1 MRNIE
6 DRLTLPFNAQNVLTY
21 YRPYNI
27 ELIGRWSIDVPFTLR
42 ESTEEI
48 ISWKIPHKAAW
59 YPQPGRTLV
68 LNREGY
74 SLKIKGAGFYNP
86 SNVSYAGTRRTIT
99 SVPERDVP
107 MPPLQ
112 RVFERDLIHTDPS
125 NISPHVLESVH
136 STFAPIGGMTLEAAM
151 HDQLMFSRLTAVG
164 LPSNR
169 PLANYMYHDLLLD
182 GKPMGVSVSLL
193 PHDSLSITAY
203 HLYIVW
209 NRLGVST
216 EAFEFLKAYSGRGD
230 QFSYENPSHRLE
242 VLAKLA
248 YVAGKL
254 LFQFSSM
261 AGLYRFSGGPDNW
274 NIKLDLDAPL
284 YFSDVDTS
292 KPLDAI
298 LPTQHG
304 WEVLRNMISTI
315 HNWFYYFLPC
325 LTYEESGYTAQLLQQ
340 KPHDFVRAMLLG
352 FFSDKDVDVVEK
364 VTSKIW
370 RFLALPLAQAE
381 KETRIGLRT
390 GEYLL
395 QRFYARPVFH
405 FVMLCLLSELIQGSE
420 LQSVFTES
428 DTSPSGIQRFVDMS
442 LRHESHARMFSD
454 FSPLKTSNLIA
465 EILADM

>member
-1 MRNIE
+1 MRNMK
-6 DRLTLPFNAQNVLTY
+6 DQFSLPFNEQSVLTY
-21 YRPYNI
+21 YRI
-27 ELIGRWSIDVPFTLR
+27 EMIEGWYIDVPSTLR
-42 ESTEEI
+42 SLTEAI

-86 SNVSYAGTRRTIT
+86 SNVSYSGTRRTT
-99 SVPERDVP
+99 TPVPEGDVP

-112 RVFERDLIHTDPS
+112 RVFARDIIHTDPS
-125 NISPHVLESVH
+125 NIPPHVLESVL
-136 STFAPIGGMTLEAAM
+136 STFAPVGGMTLEAAM
-151 HDQLMFSRLTAVG
+151 HDQLMFSRLTTAGV
-164 LPSNR
+164 PSNR
-169 PLANYMYHDLLLD
+169 PVASYRYHDLLLD

-216 EAFEFLKAYSGRGD
+216 EAFEFLKAFSGRGD

-254 LFQFSSM
+254 LLQFSSK

-274 NIKLDLDAPL
+274 NIKCDLAAPL

-292 KPLDAI
+292 KPLDVI
-298 LPTQHG
+298 PPMQRG
-304 WEVLRNMISTI
+304 WEVLRNLISTI

-340 KPHDFVRAMLLG
+340 KSHDFVRAMLLG

-364 VTSKIW
+364 VTTKIW
-370 RFLALPLAQAE
+370 RFLALPLSQAE

-395 QRFYARPVFH
+395 QRFYIRPVFH
-405 FVMLCLLSELIQGSE
+405 FVMLSLLSELVQGSQ
-420 LQSVFTES
+420 LQSLFTES
-428 DTSPSGIQRFVDMS
+428 DTSPSGIQRFVEMS
-442 LRHESHARMFSD
+442 LRHESHARMFPD
-454 FSPLKTSNLIA
+454 YSPSKTSTLIA
-465 EILADM
+465 EILADK